1 MSGMHLEPSVR
12 HTAKGFFAGDFRGY
26 CASVYLH
33 RSAGIYG
40 RTGTDADVDADYTN
54 FASCKQLDELFV
66 YFWGIRIPKAGRHR
80 SGCRLRHHL
89 LVHMYSGYR
98 VIVRVEPLPHM
109 GHRIN
114 GTAFRGKPGAIFC
127 GLGCRS
133 DLQYSSKPASFRPLR
148 FS

>member
-1 MSGMHLEPSVR
+1 MHLEPSVR
-12 HTAKGFFAGDFRGY
+12 HTAKGFLLAI
-26 CASVYLH
+26 
-33 RSAGIYG
+33 SAGTVPLFIYTVLRG
-40 RTGTDADVDADYTN
+40 FMDGLGQTRMSMRITLISLPVNSLMNYLFIFGAYGFPRLGGIGAGV
-54 FASCKQLDELFV
+54 ASAITYWCICILAIALLFG
-66 YFWGIRIPKAGRHR
+66 W
-80 SGCRLRHHL
+80 S
-89 LVHMYSGYR
+89 
-98 VIVRVEPLPHM
+98 PLPHM